1 MWIAFQVPVL
11 AAQKSGSFN
20 QLTQWP
26 MNHSGLDLDQLYK
39 SGSDPNM
46 SAGFNNN
53 MSAGFNN
60 NMSAVFNNNT
70 PMRSAPLPPGQQP
83 MVMPQIVVSP
93 IQSKNI

>member
-1 MWIAFQVPVL
+1 MLAV

-39 SGSDPNM
+39 SGSDP
-46 SAGFNNN
+46 N

>member
-53 MSAGFNN
+53 MSA
-60 NMSAVFNNNT
+60 VFNNNA

-93 IQSKNI
+93 IQSKFRQLF